1 MLTPPDR
8 PKYVVEAV
16 ILSQVGPVPAVV
28 HAILAADASDGIT
41 QMTHDQLAKAA
52 GISPRTAR
60 RTLET
65 LYEAGLWKSES
76 QYRDSRQIANLYQA
90 PSQGGQF
97 GQGGG
102 QFGQAYIDNKD
113 QPSTEDPSADQSS
126 TDSPSSSLPPE
137 EDISNP
143 LPRGLPA
150 ATPGV
155 MTPGATNPGE
165 GVGNPGDPEYPRTST
180 GNPMPADP
188 RQSGQFLALPDLQHM
203 ADWLVESFEVPV
215 LAEANQ
221 RRKARGRKPYT
232 SVGDHRLNRWF
243 SSAIKLIGSH
253 PLEEVVRVID
263 WVFTDCGGFIPSS
276 VVDEFGRFAGH
287 SQRLTRLQQIAEFY
301 SSLVDEMAM
310 GSQPPQP
317 PVNYG
322 KPLANEAMEAKATE
336 LVSLFGEL
344 RTACGERDIPDFR
357 TWGWAKTF
365 RIMLGKYLF
374 DDIKAGI
381 VALRACR
388 DRVDV
393 SRYHDA
399 FHLNQEWQEIL
410 GVVDL
415 HKVIQQAALKHTEH
429 ENRWERTPPSTSV
442 MSNNEDDSPCDAKD
456 SMCGLLDMADN
467 VEERWAWYVAGQPG
481 LRGIGT
487 TTAEE
492 DDDE

>member
-1 MLTPPDR
+1 VASR
-8 PKYVVEAV
+8 G
-16 ILSQVGPVPAVV
+16 SGPWRNLLD
-28 HAILAADASDGIT
+28 I
-41 QMTHDQLAKAA
+41 
-52 GISPRTAR
+52 
-60 RTLET
+60 
-65 LYEAGLWKSES
+65 YE
-76 QYRDSRQIANLYQA
+76 
-90 PSQGGQF
+90 
-97 GQGGG
+97 
-102 QFGQAYIDNKD
+102 QAY
-113 QPSTEDPSADQSS
+113 
-126 TDSPSSSLPPE
+126 
-137 EDISNP
+137 
-143 LPRGLPA
+143 
-150 ATPGV
+150 
-155 MTPGATNPGE
+155 
-165 GVGNPGDPEYPRTST
+165 
-180 GNPMPADP
+180 
-188 RQSGQFLALPDLQHM
+188 
-203 ADWLVESFEVPV
+203 WLVAYFEVPV
-215 LAEANQ
+215 LADANQ
-221 RRKARGRKPYT
+221 RRKARGHKPQA
-232 SVGDHRLNRWF
+232 SVGDKRLNGF
-243 SSAIKLIGSH
+243 LTSAVTLVGSH
-253 PLEEVVRVID
+253 PLEEVVGIIN
-263 WVFTDCGGFIPSS
+263 WVFGRCGGFIPKS
-276 VVDEFGRFAGH
+276 VVDEFGRFGGGD
-287 SQRLTRLQQIAEFY
+287 QKLTRLQQIVEFY
-301 SSLVDEMAM
+301 DGLVAMMAT
-310 GSQPPQP
+310 GYTAPPPQP
-317 PVNYG
+317 KVNYG

-336 LVSLFGEL
+336 LVSLFGEF